1 MKKLK
6 TITILIA
13 SALIVTACTQS
24 KKEQIKE
31 NEPLQAKTLKK
42 QTKFE
47 KAPGITITDSTTK
60 AQTTK
65 NRKKYIE
72 VFNSTNNASIQGMK
86 DIEDLYNDPNKDFD
100 VEILIAPNVNG
111 EKSKED
117 FLTWFNQQE
126 HHNFNVNFT
135 NEETLKKYNAAEK
148 TITSIYIDSDGN
160 LNQTSSGKN
169 IRPTNDAIKSYM
181 AKSVK

>member
-1 MKKLK
+1 MKKVKIISL
-6 TITILIA
+6 LIA
-13 SALIVTACTQS
+13 STLIITACTQS
-24 KKEQIKE
+24 KKEKIEK

-47 KAPGITITDSTTK
+47 KAPDIKITDSTNKT
-60 AQTTK
+60 QTNK

-72 VFNSTNNASIQGMK
+72 VFNSTNNASVQGMK
-86 DIEDLYNDPNKDFD
+86 DLDELYNDPNKDFD
-100 VEILIAPNVNG
+100 VEVLIAPNVNG

-117 FLTWFNQQE
+117 FLKWFNQQE

-169 IRPTNDAIKSYM
+169 IRPTNNAIKSYM
-181 AKSVK
+181 EKSVK

>member
-13 SALIVTACTQS
+13 STLIITACTQS
-24 KKEQIKE
+24 KKEKIKE

-47 KAPGITITDSTTK
+47 EAPDITITDSTTK

-72 VFNSTNNASIQGMK
+72 VFNSTNNASVQGMK
-86 DIEDLYNDPNKDFD
+86 NLEELYNDPDKDFD
-100 VEILIAPNVNG
+100 VEVLVVPNVNG

-117 FLTWFNQQE
+117 FLKWFNQQE

-135 NEETLKKYNAAEK
+135 NEETLKKYNTTEK

-181 AKSVK
+181 EKSVK

>member
-47 KAPGITITDSTTK
+47 KAPDIKITDSTTK

-86 DIEDLYNDPNKDFD
+86 DLEELYNDPNKDFD

-135 NEETLKKYNAAEK
+135 NEETLKKYNAVEK
-148 TITSIYIDSDGN
+148 TITSIYIDSNGN

-169 IRPTNDAIKSYM
+169 IRPTNNAIKSYM
-181 AKSVK
+181 EKSVK